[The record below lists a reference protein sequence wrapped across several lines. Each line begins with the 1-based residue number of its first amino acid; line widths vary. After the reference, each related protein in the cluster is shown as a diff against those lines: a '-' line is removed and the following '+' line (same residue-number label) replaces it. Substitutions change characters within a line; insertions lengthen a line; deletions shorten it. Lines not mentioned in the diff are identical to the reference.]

1 MLFDR
6 QTNASEQRNFRGQHP
21 AGAFRQPRLQ
31 RLVSAGAQG
40 KTISIVIVCH
50 NEKKYLRRT
59 LQSLTNGLPPRA
71 EIVVVDDQS
80 TDGSCEFL
88 LDEQKPYRNVTVVRS
103 PSRLGVSGARNFGA
117 AHSRGEILVFS
128 DAHVE
133 VPRGWVKQ
141 FVEALA
147 EPCVGAIVPAVTGL
161 DDPDSAQGYGMRFS
175 NETLDVEWLGK
186 TGDEPYPIP
195 LMCGCFMAIRR
206 EVFDELNGFDRGMAL
221 WGSEDLELSLHL
233 WLRGYECRV
242 LPQVTIAH
250 RFTEAFQYPVN
261 WEPLYNRLRV
271 AVVHLGAE
279 RCFHVLSHSQTD
291 VHIGL
296 AWDRLVNSDVWVRRN
311 AIQLARCHDDDWYFR
326 RFDSSSD

>member
-1 MLFDR
+1 MLFER
-6 QTNASEQRNFRGQHP
+6 QVNSNEPRNFRAQHP
-21 AGAFRQPRLQ
+21 SGALRRPRLR
-31 RLVSAGAQG
+31 RLVAAGVQG

-50 NEKKYLRRT
+50 NEKNYLRRT
-59 LQSLTNGLPPRA
+59 VQSLTNGLPPRA
-71 EIVVVDDQS
+71 EIVIVDDQS
-80 TDGSCEFL
+80 TDGSCDFL
-88 LDEQKPYRNVTVVRS
+88 LGEDSPYRNVIVVRS

-133 VPRGWVKQ
+133 VPRGWTKQ
-141 FVEALA
+141 VVEALA
-147 EPCVGAIVPAVTGL
+147 EPAVGAVVPAVTGL

-186 TGDEPYPIP
+186 TGEKPYPVP
-195 LMCGCFMAIRR
+195 LMCGCFMAVRR

-233 WLRGYECRV
+233 WLRGYECLV

-279 RCFHVLSHSQTD
+279 RCFRVLSHSQSD
-291 VHIGL
+291 AHIGF
-296 AWDRLVNSDVWVRRN
+296 AWDHLVSSDVWARRN
-311 AIQLARCHDDDWYFR
+311 AIRLARRHDDDWYFQ
-326 RFDSSSD
+326 RFESSS